1 MDMGKFSILADTPP
15 TLDELVAMGPK
26 ALRDL
31 CKEAYKRLANQTR
44 SYGRGYRPGNQ
55 RFIEFCLKRDIEM
68 IAMALERID
77 QKGKLIETNRDSKA
91 KDNPSLIFSE
101 EWQDCE
107 EPGKRARRQ
116 LLLSTEDLSAQTTW
130 RATYSA
136 EPYEGR
142 HMLLVYSKRF
152 DDYDAATT
160 YLLELAKKYAPQNV
174 INHVKR
180 LKRAKK
186 HDCFF

>member
-1 MDMGKFSILADTPP
+1 MGKYSVLSDTPP
-15 TLDELVAMGPK
+15 TLADLVAMGPRD
-26 ALRDL
+26 LRDL
-31 CKEAYKRLANQTR
+31 CKEAYRRLANQTR
-44 SYGRGYRPGNQ
+44 SYGIGYRPGNQ

-68 IAMALERID
+68 IAMALEIIN
-77 QKGKLIETNRDSKA
+77 QKEKLIETNRDSKA
-91 KDNPSLIFSE
+91 KDNAPLIFSE
-101 EWQDCE
+101 EWQDRE

-116 LLLSTEDLSAQTTW
+116 LLLSTEDFLQQTTW

-142 HMLLVYSKRF
+142 HMLCVYSKRF

-160 YLLELAKKYAPQNV
+160 YLLELAKKYAPPNI

-180 LKRAKK
+180 LKRAKE
-186 HDCFF
+186 HGWFF